1 VIQNPDDLP
10 LYELLGEEAE
20 RVAIGTTNPVL
31 V

>member
-10 LYELLGEEAE
+10 LYELQGTEAE
-20 RVAIGTTNPVL
+20 REAIEATNPVL

>member
-10 LYELLGEEAE
+10 LHELPGAEAE
-20 RVAIGTTNPVL
+20 RETIEATNPVL

>member
-10 LYELLGEEAE
+10 LCEPQGAEAE
-20 RVAIGTTNPVL
+20 REAIEVTNPVL